1 MLGSPKNVR
10 EEKMFEIM
18 NGKPYMCFHIQKAV
32 PVYIITKTIPVNGT
46 PVERGKKVIT
56 MAII

>member
-32 PVYIITKTIPVNGT
+32 PVYIITKTIPVGK
-46 PVERGKKVIT
+46 GKKNH
-56 MAII
+56 